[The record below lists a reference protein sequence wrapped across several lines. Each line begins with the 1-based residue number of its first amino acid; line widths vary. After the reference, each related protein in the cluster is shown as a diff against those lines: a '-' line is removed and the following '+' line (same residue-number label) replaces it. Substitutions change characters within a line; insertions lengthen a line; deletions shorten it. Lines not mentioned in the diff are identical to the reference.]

1 MTMKMSAI
9 ALLSIAAFSVSA
21 SARDQIKIVGSS
33 TVYPF
38 TSYVAE
44 EFKSVT
50 KNPTP
55 VVESTGTGGGMK
67 LFCSGNG
74 LDTPDFTN
82 ASRPMKDKEF
92 ALCAQNGV
100 TDITGMKVGFDG
112 IAVAQSKTNGAVA
125 FKKEHLFLA
134 LAEEVPSK
142 DGKSLIKNPY
152 KTWNEI
158 DAALPNRKITV
169 YGPPTTSGTR
179 DSFDE
184 MVMEK
189 SSKSFDVYGD
199 KKGKYKAI
207 RQDGVFVPAGENDN
221 LIVQKL
227 TKDTA
232 AFGIFGFS
240 FLEENGDKI
249 SGATVEGQAPTQ
261 ESISSGKY
269 PISRSLFIYAKNS
282 HRAEVKGMDD
292 FFKLYVDDKMVGQKG
307 VLKTIGLVPMPT
319 EELKKVQTAVLAK
332 TKLTEDMVKKGTI
345 LP

>member
-1 MTMKMSAI
+1 MTIKTCALS
-9 ALLSIAAFSVSA
+9 LLSVAALCSTA
-21 SARDQIKIVGSS
+21 AARDQIKIVGSS

-44 EFKSVT
+44 EFKAVT
-50 KNPTP
+50 GNKTP

-67 LFCSGNG
+67 LFCAGAG

-82 ASRPMKDKEF
+82 ASRPMKAEEF
-92 ALCAQNGV
+92 ATCAKNGV
-100 TDITGMKVGFDG
+100 TDITGMMVGFDG
-112 IAVAQSKTNGAVA
+112 IAFAQSKTNGKVN
-125 FKKEHLFLA
+125 FTREQMFLA

-142 DGKSLIKNPY
+142 DGKTLIKNPY

-179 DSFDE
+179 DSFEE
-184 MVMEK
+184 MVMEH
-189 SSKSFDVYGD
+189 SSAKFDAYGD

-207 RQDGVFVPAGENDN
+207 RQDGVYVPAGENDN

-232 AFGIFGFS
+232 AFGIFGYS
-240 FLEENGDKI
+240 FLEENQDKI
-249 SGATVEGQAPTQ
+249 NGALIDGIEPSFDT
-261 ESISSGKY
+261 ISSAKY
-269 PISRSLFIYAKNS
+269 PIARSLYIYAKNS
-282 HRAEVKGMDD
+282 HRAEVKGMDE
-292 FFKLYVDDKMVGQKG
+292 FLKLYVDDKMIGQKG
-307 VLKTIGLVPMPT
+307 VLKTIGLVPMT
-319 EELKKVQTAVLAK
+319 SEDLKKVQAAVLAK
-332 TKLTEDMVKKGTI
+332 TKLTEEMVKKHTI

>member
-1 MTMKMSAI
+1 MTIKTCAI
-9 ALLSIAAFSVSA
+9 ALLSVAALSVSA

-44 EFKSVT
+44 EFKAVT
-50 KNPTP
+50 GNPTP

-67 LFCSGNG
+67 LFCAGDG

-82 ASRPMKDKEF
+82 ASRPIKADEF
-92 ALCAQNGV
+92 AICVKNGV
-100 TDITGMKVGFDG
+100 TDITGMMVGFDG
-112 IAVAQSKTNGAVA
+112 IAIAQSKSNGEFALT
-125 FKKEHLFLA
+125 KEQLFLA
-134 LAEEVPSK
+134 LADEVPGK
-142 DGKSLIKNPY
+142 DGKLMKNPY

-158 DAALPNRKITV
+158 DAKLPNRKITV

-184 MVMEK
+184 MVMEAA
-189 SSKSFDVYGD
+189 SKKFDAYGD

-232 AFGIFGFS
+232 AFGIFGYS
-240 FLEENGDKI
+240 FLEENGDKVN
-249 SGATVEGQAPTQ
+249 GATVDGIAPTS
-261 ESISSGKY
+261 ENISSGKY

-282 HRAEVKGMDD
+282 HRGKVKGMDE

-307 VLKTIGLVPMPT
+307 VLKTIGLVPMT
-319 EELKKVQTAVLAK
+319 SDELKKVQTAVLAK
-332 TKLTEDMVKKGTI
+332 TKLTEEMVKKHTI

>member
-1 MTMKMSAI
+1 MRMKTCALTLASV
-9 ALLSIAAFSVSA
+9 ALLSVSA

-44 EFKSVT
+44 EFKAVSGN
-50 KNPTP
+50 KTP

-67 LFCSGNG
+67 LFCSGDG

-82 ASRPMKDKEF
+82 ASRPIKAEEF
-92 ALCAQNGV
+92 ETCVKNGV
-100 TDITGMKVGFDG
+100 TDITGMMVGFDG
-112 IAVAQSKTNGAVA
+112 IAIAQSKTNGDIVLT
-125 FKKEHLFLA
+125 KEHLFLA
-134 LAEEVPSK
+134 LAEEVPGK
-142 DGKSLIKNPY
+142 DGKLMKNPY

-158 DAALPNRKITV
+158 DAKLPNRKITV

-184 MVMEK
+184 MVMEAA
-189 SSKSFDVYGD
+189 SKKFDAYGD

-232 AFGIFGFS
+232 AFGIFGYS
-240 FLEENGDKI
+240 FLEENGDKVN
-249 SGATVEGQAPTQ
+249 GAQIDGVACTSEN
-261 ESISSGKY
+261 ISSGKY
-269 PISRSLFIYAKNS
+269 PISRSLYVYAKNS
-282 HRAEVKGMDD
+282 HRSQVKGMDE
-292 FFKLYVDDKMVGQKG
+292 FFKLYVDDKMIGEKG
-307 VLKTIGLVPMPT
+307 VLKTIGLVPMT
-319 EELKKVQTAVLAK
+319 NADLKKVQTAVLAK
-332 TKLTEDMVKKGTI
+332 TKLTEEMVKKHTI

>member
-112 IAVAQSKTNGAVA
+112 IAVAQSKTNGDVS
-125 FKKEHLFLA
+125 FTKEHLFLA

-142 DGKSLIKNPY
+142 DGKSLMKNPY

-189 SSKSFDVYGD
+189 SSKKFEVYGA

-249 SGATVEGQAPTQ
+249 SGAKVEGQAPTQ

-269 PISRSLFIYAKNS
+269 PISRSLFIYSKNS

>member
-1 MTMKMSAI
+1 MTIKMSAI
-9 ALLSIAAFSVSA
+9 ALLSVAALSVSA

-44 EFKSVT
+44 EFKAVT
-50 KNPTP
+50 GNKTP

-207 RQDGVFVPAGENDN
+207 RQDGAFVPAGENDN

-282 HRAEVKGMDD
+282 HRAEVKGMDE

-332 TKLTEDMVKKGTI
+332 TKLTVEIVKKGTI

>member
-1 MTMKMSAI
+1 MTIKTCAI
-9 ALLSIAAFSVSA
+9 ALLSVAALSVSA

-44 EFKSVT
+44 EFKAVT
-50 KNPTP
+50 GNPTP

-67 LFCSGNG
+67 LFCAGDG

-82 ASRPMKDKEF
+82 ASRPIKADEF
-92 ALCAQNGV
+92 AICVKNGV
-100 TDITGMKVGFDG
+100 TDITGMMVGFDG
-112 IAVAQSKTNGAVA
+112 IAIAQSKTNGELALS
-125 FKKEHLFLA
+125 KEHLFLA
-134 LAEEVPSK
+134 LADEVPGK
-142 DGKSLIKNPY
+142 DGKLMKNPY
-152 KTWNEI
+152 KMWNEI
-158 DAALPNRKITV
+158 DAKLPNRKITV

-184 MVMEK
+184 MVMEAA
-189 SSKSFDVYGD
+189 SKKFDAYGD

-232 AFGIFGFS
+232 AVGIFGYS

-249 SGATVEGQAPTQ
+249 NGATVDGVAPTS
-261 ESISSGKY
+261 ENISSGKY

-282 HRAEVKGMDD
+282 HRASVKGMDE

-307 VLKTIGLVPMPT
+307 VLKTIGLVPMT
-319 EELKKVQTAVLAK
+319 AEELKKVQAAVLAK
-332 TKLTEDMVKKGTI
+332 TKLTEEMVKKHTI

>member
-1 MTMKMSAI
+1 MNIKTCAI
-9 ALLSIAAFSVSA
+9 ALLSVAAISVTA

-44 EFKSVT
+44 EFKAT
-50 KNPTP
+50 TGNPTP

-67 LFCSGNG
+67 IFCSGNG

-92 ALCAQNGV
+92 KTCVENGV
-100 TDITGMKVGFDG
+100 TDITGMMVGFDG
-112 IAVAQSKTNGAVA
+112 IAFAQSNTNA
-125 FKKEHLFLA
+125 KMNINREHIFLA

-142 DGKSLIKNPY
+142 DGKTLIKNPY

-158 DAALPNRKITV
+158 DAGLPNRKITV

-184 MVMEK
+184 MVMEHS
-189 SSKSFDVYGD
+189 SSKFDAYGD

-207 RQDGVFVPAGENDN
+207 RQDGIFVPAGENDN

-232 AFGIFGFS
+232 AFGVFGYS
-240 FLEENGDKI
+240 FLEENQDKI
-249 SGATVEGQAPTQ
+249 NGAKIDGVEPTS
-261 ESISSGKY
+261 ETISSAKY
-269 PISRSLFIYAKNS
+269 PISRSLYMYAKNS
-282 HRAEVKGMDD
+282 HRGQVKGMDE
-292 FFKLYVDDKMVGQKG
+292 FLKLYVDAKMIGEKG
-307 VLKTIGLVPMPT
+307 VLKTIGLVPMT
-319 EELKKVQTAVLAK
+319 AEDLKKVQAAVLAK
-332 TKLTEDMVKKGTI
+332 TKLTEEMVKKNTI

>member
-1 MTMKMSAI
+1 MTIKMSAI
-9 ALLSIAAFSVSA
+9 ALLSIVAFSVSA

-44 EFKSVT
+44 EFKAVT
-50 KNPTP
+50 GNKTP

-67 LFCSGNG
+67 LFCAGDG

-82 ASRPMKDKEF
+82 ASRPIKAEEF
-92 ALCAQNGV
+92 ETCVKNGV
-100 TDITGMKVGFDG
+100 MDITGMMVGFDG
-112 IAVAQSKTNGAVA
+112 IAVAQSKTNGEIALS
-125 FKKEHLFLA
+125 KEHLFLA

-158 DAALPNRKITV
+158 DAKLPNRKITV

-184 MVMEK
+184 MVMEAA
-189 SSKSFDVYGD
+189 SKKFDVYGD

-232 AFGIFGFS
+232 AFGIFGYS

-249 SGATVEGQAPTQ
+249 NGAVVDGVACTSEN
-261 ESISSGKY
+261 ISSGKY
-269 PISRSLFIYAKNS
+269 PISRSLYIYAKNS
-282 HRAEVKGMDD
+282 HRSQVKGMDE

-307 VLKTIGLVPMPT
+307 VLKTIGLVPMT
-319 EELKKVQTAVLAK
+319 SEDLKKVQSAVLAK
-332 TKLTEDMVKKGTI
+332 TKLTDEMVKKHTI

>member
-1 MTMKMSAI
+1 MTIKTCAI
-9 ALLSIAAFSVSA
+9 ALLSVAALSVSA

-44 EFKSVT
+44 EFKAVT
-50 KNPTP
+50 GNPTP

-67 LFCSGNG
+67 LFCAGDG

-82 ASRPMKDKEF
+82 ASRPIKADEF
-92 ALCAQNGV
+92 AICVKNGV
-100 TDITGMKVGFDG
+100 TDITGMMVGFDG
-112 IAVAQSKTNGAVA
+112 IAIAQSKSNGEFALT
-125 FKKEHLFLA
+125 KEQLFLA
-134 LAEEVPSK
+134 LADEVPGK
-142 DGKSLIKNPY
+142 DGKLMKNPY

-158 DAALPNRKITV
+158 DAKLPNRKITV

-184 MVMEK
+184 MVMEAA
-189 SSKSFDVYGD
+189 SKKFDAYGD

-232 AFGIFGFS
+232 AFGIFGYS
-240 FLEENGDKI
+240 FLEENGDKVN
-249 SGATVEGQAPTQ
+249 GATIDGIAPTS
-261 ESISSGKY
+261 ENISSGKY

-282 HRAEVKGMDD
+282 HRGKVKGMDE

-307 VLKTIGLVPMPT
+307 VLKTIGLVPMT
-319 EELKKVQTAVLAK
+319 SDELKKVQAAVLAK
-332 TKLTEDMVKKGTI
+332 TKLTEEMVKKHTI

>member
-1 MTMKMSAI
+1 MTIKTCAI
-9 ALLSIAAFSVSA
+9 ALLSVAALSVSA

-44 EFKSVT
+44 EFKAVT
-50 KNPTP
+50 GNPTP

-67 LFCSGNG
+67 LFCAGDG

-82 ASRPMKDKEF
+82 ASRPIKADEF
-92 ALCAQNGV
+92 AICVKNGV
-100 TDITGMKVGFDG
+100 TDITGMMVGFDG
-112 IAVAQSKTNGAVA
+112 IAIAQSKSNGEFALT
-125 FKKEHLFLA
+125 KEQLFLA
-134 LAEEVPSK
+134 LADEVPGK
-142 DGKSLIKNPY
+142 DGKLMKNPY

-158 DAALPNRKITV
+158 DAKLPNRKITV

-184 MVMEK
+184 MVMEAA
-189 SSKSFDVYGD
+189 SKKFDAYGD

-232 AFGIFGFS
+232 AFGIFGYS
-240 FLEENGDKI
+240 FLEENGDKVN
-249 SGATVEGQAPTQ
+249 GATVDGIAPTS
-261 ESISSGKY
+261 ENISSGKY

-282 HRAEVKGMDD
+282 HRGKVKGMDE

-307 VLKTIGLVPMPT
+307 VLKTIGLVPMT
-319 EELKKVQTAVLAK
+319 SDELKKVQSAVLAK
-332 TKLTEDMVKKGTI
+332 TKLTEEMVKKHTI

>member
-1 MTMKMSAI
+1 MTIKTCAI
-9 ALLSIAAFSVSA
+9 ALLSVAALSVSA

-44 EFKSVT
+44 EFKAVT
-50 KNPTP
+50 GNPTP

-67 LFCSGNG
+67 LFCAGDG

-82 ASRPMKDKEF
+82 ASRPIKADEF
-92 ALCAQNGV
+92 AICVKNGV
-100 TDITGMKVGFDG
+100 TDITGMMVGFDG
-112 IAVAQSKTNGAVA
+112 IAIAQSKSNGEFALT
-125 FKKEHLFLA
+125 KEQLFLA
-134 LAEEVPSK
+134 LADEVPGK
-142 DGKSLIKNPY
+142 DGKLMKNPY

-158 DAALPNRKITV
+158 DAKLPNRKITV

-184 MVMEK
+184 MVMEAA
-189 SSKSFDVYGD
+189 SKKFDAYGD

-232 AFGIFGFS
+232 AFGIFGYS
-240 FLEENGDKI
+240 FLEENGDKVN
-249 SGATVEGQAPTQ
+249 GATVDGIAPTS
-261 ESISSGKY
+261 ENISSGKY

-282 HRAEVKGMDD
+282 HRGKVKGMDE

-307 VLKTIGLVPMPT
+307 VLKTIGLVPMT
-319 EELKKVQTAVLAK
+319 SEELKKVQAAVLAK
-332 TKLTEDMVKKGTI
+332 TKLTEEMVKKHTI

>member
-1 MTMKMSAI
+1 MTIKTCAV
-9 ALLSIAAFSVSA
+9 ALLSVAALSVTA

-50 KNPTP
+50 GNKTP

-67 LFCSGNG
+67 LFCAGDG

-82 ASRPMKDKEF
+82 ASRAMKEDEF
-92 ALCAQNGV
+92 ANCVKNGV
-100 TDITGMKVGFDG
+100 TDITGLMVGFDG
-112 IAVAQSKTNGAVA
+112 IAFAQSKSNPMIDL
-125 FKKEHLFLA
+125 KREHIFLA

-158 DAALPNRKITV
+158 DAGLPNRKITV

-184 MVMEK
+184 MVMEAA
-189 SSKSFDVYGD
+189 SKKFDAYGN

-207 RQDGVFVPAGENDN
+207 RQDGIFVPAGENDN

-232 AFGIFGFS
+232 AFGIFGYS
-240 FLEENGDKI
+240 FLEENPDKLN
-249 SGATVEGQAPTQ
+249 GASLDGVAPTADN
-261 ESISSGKY
+261 IAAAKY
-269 PISRSLFIYAKNS
+269 PVSRSMFVYAKNS

-292 FFKLYVDDKMVGQKG
+292 FFKLYADDKMIGQSG
-307 VLKTIGLVPMPT
+307 VLKTIGLIPMPT
-319 EELKKVQTAVLAK
+319 TELKKVQAAVLAK
-332 TKLTEDMVKKGTI
+332 TKLTEEMVKKHTI

>member
-44 EFKSVT
+44 EFKAVT
-50 KNPTP
+50 GNKTP

-207 RQDGVFVPAGENDN
+207 RQDGAFVPAGENDN

>member
-1 MTMKMSAI
+1 MTIKTCAI
-9 ALLSIAAFSVSA
+9 ALLSVAALSVSA

-44 EFKSVT
+44 EFKAVT
-50 KNPTP
+50 GNPTP

-67 LFCSGNG
+67 LFCAGDG

-82 ASRPMKDKEF
+82 APRPIKADEF
-92 ALCAQNGV
+92 AICVKNGV
-100 TDITGMKVGFDG
+100 TDITGMMVGFDG
-112 IAVAQSKTNGAVA
+112 IAIAQSKSNGEFALT
-125 FKKEHLFLA
+125 KEQLFLA
-134 LAEEVPSK
+134 LADEVPGK
-142 DGKSLIKNPY
+142 DGKLMKNPY

-158 DAALPNRKITV
+158 DAKLPNRKITV

-184 MVMEK
+184 MVMEAA
-189 SSKSFDVYGD
+189 SKKFDAYGD

-232 AFGIFGFS
+232 AFGIFGYS
-240 FLEENGDKI
+240 FLEENGDKVN
-249 SGATVEGQAPTQ
+249 GATVDGIAPTS
-261 ESISSGKY
+261 ENISSGKY

-282 HRAEVKGMDD
+282 HRGKVKGMDE

-307 VLKTIGLVPMPT
+307 VLKTIGLVPMT
-319 EELKKVQTAVLAK
+319 SDELKKVQAAVLAK
-332 TKLTEDMVKKGTI
+332 TKLTEEMVKKHTI

>member
-1 MTMKMSAI
+1 MTIKTCAI
-9 ALLSIAAFSVSA
+9 ALLSVATLSA
-21 SARDQIKIVGSS
+21 TAVARDQIKIVGSS

-50 KNPTP
+50 GNKTP

-67 LFCSGNG
+67 LFCAGDG

-82 ASRPMKDKEF
+82 ASRPMKAVEF
-92 ALCAQNGV
+92 KTCADNGV
-100 TDITGMKVGFDG
+100 TDITGMMVGFDG
-112 IAVAQSKTNGAVA
+112 IAFAQSKTNGKVN
-125 FKKEHLFLA
+125 FTREQMFLA

-142 DGKSLIKNPY
+142 DGKTLIKNPY

-179 DSFDE
+179 DSFEE
-184 MVMEK
+184 MVMEH
-189 SSKSFDVYGD
+189 SSTKFDAYGD

-207 RQDGVFVPAGENDN
+207 RQDGVYVPAGENDN

-232 AFGIFGFS
+232 AFGIFGYS
-240 FLEENGDKI
+240 FLEENQDKI
-249 SGATVEGQAPTQ
+249 NGALIDGIEPTFDT
-261 ESISSGKY
+261 ISSAKY
-269 PISRSLFIYAKNS
+269 PVARSLYMYAKNS
-282 HRAEVKGMDD
+282 HRAQVKGMDE
-292 FFKLYVDDKMVGQKG
+292 FMKLYVDAKMVGSKG
-307 VLKTIGLVPMPT
+307 VLKTIGLVPMT
-319 EELKKVQTAVLAK
+319 DDDLKKVQAAVLAK
-332 TKLTEDMVKKGTI
+332 TKLTEDMVKKNTI

>member
-1 MTMKMSAI
+1 MTIKTCAI
-9 ALLSIAAFSVSA
+9 ALLSVAALSVSA

-44 EFKSVT
+44 EFKAVT
-50 KNPTP
+50 GNPTP

-67 LFCSGNG
+67 LFCAGDG

-82 ASRPMKDKEF
+82 ASRPIKADEF
-92 ALCAQNGV
+92 AICVKNGV
-100 TDITGMKVGFDG
+100 TDITGMMVGFDG
-112 IAVAQSKTNGAVA
+112 IAIAQSKSNGEFALT
-125 FKKEHLFLA
+125 KEQLFLA
-134 LAEEVPSK
+134 LADEVPGK
-142 DGKSLIKNPY
+142 DGKLMKNPY

-158 DAALPNRKITV
+158 DAKLPNRKITV

-184 MVMEK
+184 MVMEAA
-189 SSKSFDVYGD
+189 SKKFDAYGD

-232 AFGIFGFS
+232 AFGIFGYS
-240 FLEENGDKI
+240 FLEENGDKVN
-249 SGATVEGQAPTQ
+249 GATVDGIAPTS
-261 ESISSGKY
+261 ENISSGKY
-269 PISRSLFIYAKNS
+269 PISRSLYIYAKNS
-282 HRAEVKGMDD
+282 HRASVKGMDD

-307 VLKTIGLVPMPT
+307 VLKTIGLVPMT
-319 EELKKVQTAVLAK
+319 SDELKKVQAAVLAK
-332 TKLTEDMVKKGTI
+332 TKLTEDMVKKHTI

>member
-1 MTMKMSAI
+1 MTIKTCAI
-9 ALLSIAAFSVSA
+9 ALLSVAALSA
-21 SARDQIKIVGSS
+21 TAVARDQIKIVGSS

-44 EFKSVT
+44 EFKAVT
-50 KNPTP
+50 GNPTP

-67 LFCSGNG
+67 LFCAGDG

-82 ASRPMKDKEF
+82 ASRPIKADEF
-92 ALCAQNGV
+92 AICVKNGV
-100 TDITGMKVGFDG
+100 TDITGMMVGFDG
-112 IAVAQSKTNGAVA
+112 IAIAQSKSNGEVA
-125 FKKEHLFLA
+125 LTKEQLFLA
-134 LAEEVPSK
+134 LADEVPSS

-158 DAALPNRKITV
+158 DAKLPNRKITV

-184 MVMEK
+184 MVMEAA
-189 SSKSFDVYGD
+189 SKKFDAYGD

-232 AFGIFGFS
+232 AFGIFGYS
-240 FLEENGDKI
+240 FLEENGDKVN
-249 SGATVEGQAPTQ
+249 GATVDGIAPTS
-261 ESISSGKY
+261 ENISSGKY
-269 PISRSLFIYAKNS
+269 PISRSLYIYAKNS
-282 HRAEVKGMDD
+282 HRASVKGMDD

-307 VLKTIGLVPMPT
+307 VLKTIGLVPMT
-319 EELKKVQTAVLAK
+319 SDELKKVQAAVLAK
-332 TKLTEDMVKKGTI
+332 TKLTEEMVKKHTI

>member
-1 MTMKMSAI
+1 MTIKTCAI
-9 ALLSIAAFSVSA
+9 VLLSVAALSA
-21 SARDQIKIVGSS
+21 TAVARDQIKIVGSS

-44 EFKSVT
+44 EFKATT

-67 LFCSGNG
+67 LFCSGDG

-82 ASRPMKDKEF
+82 ASRPIKAEEF
-92 ALCAQNGV
+92 ETCIKNGV
-100 TDITGMKVGFDG
+100 TDITGMMVGFDG
-112 IAVAQSKTNGAVA
+112 IVFAQSKVNGEVA
-125 FKKEHLFLA
+125 LTREQLFLA

-142 DGKSLIKNPY
+142 DGKLIKNPY

-158 DAALPNRKITV
+158 DAKLPNRKITV

-184 MVMEK
+184 MVME
-189 SSKSFDVYGD
+189 SASKKFDAYGD

-207 RQDGVFVPAGENDN
+207 RQDGGFVPAGENDN

-232 AFGIFGFS
+232 AFGIFGYS

-249 SGATVEGQAPTQ
+249 NGAMVDGIAPTS
-261 ESISSGKY
+261 ENISNAKY
-269 PISRSLFIYAKNS
+269 PISRSLYIYAKNS
-282 HRAEVKGMDD
+282 HRASVKGMDE

-307 VLKTIGLVPMPT
+307 ILKTIGLVPMT
-319 EELKKVQTAVLAK
+319 AEDLKKVQTAVLAK
-332 TKLTEDMVKKGTI
+332 TKLTGEMVKKHTI

>member
-1 MTMKMSAI
+1 MTIKTCAI
-9 ALLSIAAFSVSA
+9 ALLSVAALSVSA

-44 EFKSVT
+44 EFKAVT
-50 KNPTP
+50 GNPTP

-67 LFCSGNG
+67 LFCAGDG

-82 ASRPMKDKEF
+82 ASRPIKADEF
-92 ALCAQNGV
+92 AICVKNGV
-100 TDITGMKVGFDG
+100 TDITGMMVGFDG
-112 IAVAQSKTNGAVA
+112 IAIAQSKSNGEFALT
-125 FKKEHLFLA
+125 KEQLFLA
-134 LAEEVPSK
+134 LADEVPGK
-142 DGKSLIKNPY
+142 DGKLMKNPY

-158 DAALPNRKITV
+158 DAKLPNRKITV

-184 MVMEK
+184 MVMEAA
-189 SSKSFDVYGD
+189 SKKFDAYGD

-232 AFGIFGFS
+232 AFGIFGYS
-240 FLEENGDKI
+240 FLEENGDKVN
-249 SGATVEGQAPTQ
+249 GATVDGIAPTS
-261 ESISSGKY
+261 ENISSGKY

-282 HRAEVKGMDD
+282 HRGKVKGMDD

-307 VLKTIGLVPMPT
+307 VLKTIGLVPMT
-319 EELKKVQTAVLAK
+319 SDELKKVQAAVLAK
-332 TKLTEDMVKKGTI
+332 TKLTEEMVKKHTI

>member
-1 MTMKMSAI
+1 MTIKTCAI
-9 ALLSIAAFSVSA
+9 ALLSVAALSVSA

-44 EFKSVT
+44 EFKAVT
-50 KNPTP
+50 GNPTP

-67 LFCSGNG
+67 LFCAGDG

-82 ASRPMKDKEF
+82 ASRPIKADEF
-92 ALCAQNGV
+92 AICVKNGV
-100 TDITGMKVGFDG
+100 TDITGMMVGFDG
-112 IAVAQSKTNGAVA
+112 IAIAQSKSNGEFALT
-125 FKKEHLFLA
+125 KEQLFLA
-134 LAEEVPSK
+134 LADEVPGK
-142 DGKSLIKNPY
+142 DGKLMKNPY

-158 DAALPNRKITV
+158 DAKLPNRKITV

-184 MVMEK
+184 MVMEAA
-189 SSKSFDVYGD
+189 SKKFDAYGD

-207 RQDGVFVPAGENDN
+207 RQDGGFVPAGENDN

-232 AFGIFGFS
+232 AFGIFGYS
-240 FLEENGDKI
+240 FLEENGDKVN
-249 SGATVEGQAPTQ
+249 GATVDGIAPTS
-261 ESISSGKY
+261 ENISSGKY
-269 PISRSLFIYAKNS
+269 PISRSLVIYAKNS
-282 HRAEVKGMDD
+282 HRGKVKGIEEV
-292 FFKLYVDDKMVGQKG
+292 FKLYVDDKMVGQKG
-307 VLKTIGLVPMPT
+307 VLKTIGLVPMT
-319 EELKKVQTAVLAK
+319 SDELKKVQAAVLAK
-332 TKLTEDMVKKGTI
+332 TKLTEEMVKKHTI

>member
-1 MTMKMSAI
+1 MTIKTCALS
-9 ALLSIAAFSVSA
+9 LLSVAALCSTA
-21 SARDQIKIVGSS
+21 AARDQIKIVGSS

-44 EFKSVT
+44 EFKAVT
-50 KNPTP
+50 GNKTP

-67 LFCSGNG
+67 LFCAGAG

-82 ASRPMKDKEF
+82 ASRPMKAEEF
-92 ALCAQNGV
+92 ATCAKNGV
-100 TDITGMKVGFDG
+100 TDITGMMVGFDG
-112 IAVAQSKTNGAVA
+112 IAFAQSKTNGKVN
-125 FKKEHLFLA
+125 FTREQMFLA

-142 DGKSLIKNPY
+142 DGKTLIKNPY

-179 DSFDE
+179 DSFEE
-184 MVMEK
+184 MVMEH
-189 SSKSFDVYGD
+189 SSAKFDAYGD

-207 RQDGVFVPAGENDN
+207 RQDGVYVPAGENDN

-232 AFGIFGFS
+232 AFGIFGYS
-240 FLEENGDKI
+240 FLEENQDKI
-249 SGATVEGQAPTQ
+249 NGALIDGIEPSFDT
-261 ESISSGKY
+261 ISSAKY
-269 PISRSLFIYAKNS
+269 PIARSLYIYAKNS
-282 HRAEVKGMDD
+282 HRAEVKGMDE
-292 FFKLYVDDKMVGQKG
+292 FFKLYVDDKMIGQKG
-307 VLKTIGLVPMPT
+307 VLKTIGLVPMT
-319 EELKKVQTAVLAK
+319 SEDLKKVQAAVLAK
-332 TKLTEDMVKKGTI
+332 TKLTEEMVKKHTI

>member
-1 MTMKMSAI
+1 MTITKSALV
-9 ALLSIAAFSVSA
+9 LLSVAALSVSA

-44 EFKSVT
+44 EFKAVT
-50 KNPTP
+50 GNKTP

-82 ASRPMKDKEF
+82 ASRPIKADEF
-92 ALCAQNGV
+92 ATCLKNGV
-100 TDITGMKVGFDG
+100 NDITGMMVGFDG
-112 IAVAQSKTNGAVA
+112 IAVAQSKTNGEIALS
-125 FKKEHLFLA
+125 KEQLFLA

-142 DGKSLIKNPY
+142 DGKTLIKNPN

-158 DAALPNRKITV
+158 DAKLPNRKITV

-184 MVMEK
+184 MVMEAA
-189 SSKSFDVYGD
+189 SKKFDAYGD

-207 RQDGVFVPAGENDN
+207 RQDGMFVPAGENDN

-227 TKDTA
+227 TKDTE
-232 AFGIFGFS
+232 AFGIFGYS
-240 FLEENGDKI
+240 FLEENGDKVN
-249 SGATVEGQAPTQ
+249 GASIDGVAPTS
-261 ESISSGKY
+261 EAISSGKY

-282 HRAEVKGMDD
+282 HRSEVKGMDE
-292 FFKLYVDDKMVGQKG
+292 FLKLYVDAKMVGQKG
-307 VLKTIGLVPMPT
+307 ILKTIGLVPMT
-319 EELKKVQTAVLAK
+319 SEELQKVQTAVLAK
-332 TKLTEDMVKKGTI
+332 TKLTEEMVKKHTI

>member
-1 MTMKMSAI
+1 
-9 ALLSIAAFSVSA
+9 
-21 SARDQIKIVGSS
+21 
-33 TVYPF
+33 VYPF

-44 EFKSVT
+44 EFKAVT
-50 KNPTP
+50 GNKTP

-92 ALCAQNGV
+92 ALCVQNGV

-134 LAEEVPSK
+134 LADEVPSK

-189 SSKSFDVYGD
+189 SSKEFDVYGD

>member
-1 MTMKMSAI
+1 MTIKTCAI
-9 ALLSIAAFSVSA
+9 ALLSVAALSVSA

-44 EFKSVT
+44 EFKAVT
-50 KNPTP
+50 GNPTP

-67 LFCSGNG
+67 LFCAGDG

-82 ASRPMKDKEF
+82 ASRPIKADEF
-92 ALCAQNGV
+92 AICVKNGV
-100 TDITGMKVGFDG
+100 TDITGMMVGFDG
-112 IAVAQSKTNGAVA
+112 IAIAQSKSNGEFALT
-125 FKKEHLFLA
+125 KKQLFLA
-134 LAEEVPSK
+134 LADEVPGK
-142 DGKSLIKNPY
+142 DGKLMKNPY

-158 DAALPNRKITV
+158 DAKLPNRKITV

-184 MVMEK
+184 MVMEAA
-189 SSKSFDVYGD
+189 SKKFDAYGD

-232 AFGIFGFS
+232 AFGIFGYS
-240 FLEENGDKI
+240 FLEENGDKVN
-249 SGATVEGQAPTQ
+249 GATVDGIAPTS
-261 ESISSGKY
+261 ENISSGKY

-282 HRAEVKGMDD
+282 HRGKVKGMDE

-307 VLKTIGLVPMPT
+307 VLKTIGLVPMT
-319 EELKKVQTAVLAK
+319 SDELKKVQAAVLAK
-332 TKLTEDMVKKGTI
+332 TKLTEEMVKKHTI

>member
-1 MTMKMSAI
+1 MTIKTCAI
-9 ALLSIAAFSVSA
+9 ALLSVAALSVSA

-44 EFKSVT
+44 EFKAVT
-50 KNPTP
+50 GNPTP

-67 LFCSGNG
+67 LFCAGDG

-82 ASRPMKDKEF
+82 ASRPIKADEF
-92 ALCAQNGV
+92 AICVKNGV
-100 TDITGMKVGFDG
+100 TDITGMMVGFDG
-112 IAVAQSKTNGAVA
+112 IAVAQSKSNGEFALT
-125 FKKEHLFLA
+125 KEQLFLA
-134 LAEEVPSK
+134 LADEVPGK
-142 DGKSLIKNPY
+142 DGKFMKNPY

-158 DAALPNRKITV
+158 DAKLPNRKITV

-184 MVMEK
+184 MVMEAA
-189 SSKSFDVYGD
+189 SKKFDAYGD

-232 AFGIFGFS
+232 AFGIFGYS
-240 FLEENGDKI
+240 FLEENGDKVN
-249 SGATVEGQAPTQ
+249 GATVDGIAPTS
-261 ESISSGKY
+261 ENISSGKY

-282 HRAEVKGMDD
+282 HRGKVKGMDE

-307 VLKTIGLVPMPT
+307 VLKTIGLVPMT
-319 EELKKVQTAVLAK
+319 SDELKKVQAAVLAK
-332 TKLTEDMVKKGTI
+332 TKLTEEMVKKHTI

>member
-1 MTMKMSAI
+1 MTIKMSAV
-9 ALLSIAAFSVSA
+9 ALLSVAALSVSA

-44 EFKSVT
+44 EFKAVT
-50 KNPTP
+50 GNPTP

-67 LFCSGNG
+67 LFCAGDG

-82 ASRPMKDKEF
+82 ASRPIKADEF
-92 ALCAQNGV
+92 EICVKNGV
-100 TDITGMKVGFDG
+100 TDITGMMVGFDG
-112 IAVAQSKTNGAVA
+112 IAIAQSKINGEVA
-125 FKKEHLFLA
+125 LSKEHLFLA
-134 LAEEVPSK
+134 LADEVPGK
-142 DGKSLIKNPY
+142 DGKLMKNPY

-158 DAALPNRKITV
+158 DAKLPNRKITV

-184 MVMEK
+184 MVMEAA
-189 SSKSFDVYGD
+189 SKKFDAYGD

-207 RQDGVFVPAGENDN
+207 RQDGAFVPAGENDN

-232 AFGIFGFS
+232 AFGIFGYS

-249 SGATVEGQAPTQ
+249 NGATVDGVAPTS
-261 ESISSGKY
+261 ENISSGKY
-269 PISRSLFIYAKNS
+269 PISRSLYIYAKNS
-282 HRAEVKGMDD
+282 HRASVKGMDE

-307 VLKTIGLVPMPT
+307 VLKTIGLVPMT
-319 EELKKVQTAVLAK
+319 AEELKKVQAAVLAK
-332 TKLTEDMVKKGTI
+332 TKLTEEMVKKHTI

>member
-1 MTMKMSAI
+1 MTIKMSAI
-9 ALLSIAAFSVSA
+9 ALLSIAALSVSA

-44 EFKSVT
+44 EFKAVT
-50 KNPTP
+50 GNPTP

-67 LFCSGNG
+67 LFCAGDG

-82 ASRPMKDKEF
+82 ASRPIKADEF
-92 ALCAQNGV
+92 AICVKNGV
-100 TDITGMKVGFDG
+100 TDITGMMVGFDG
-112 IAVAQSKTNGAVA
+112 IAIAQSKTNGELALS
-125 FKKEHLFLA
+125 KEHLFLA
-134 LAEEVPSK
+134 LADEVPGK
-142 DGKSLIKNPY
+142 DGKLMKNPY
-152 KTWNEI
+152 KMWNEI
-158 DAALPNRKITV
+158 DAKLPNRKITV

-184 MVMEK
+184 MVMEAA
-189 SSKSFDVYGD
+189 SKKFDAYGD

-232 AFGIFGFS
+232 AVGIFGYS

-249 SGATVEGQAPTQ
+249 NGATVDGVAPTS
-261 ESISSGKY
+261 ENISSGKY

-282 HRAEVKGMDD
+282 HRASVKGMDE

-307 VLKTIGLVPMPT
+307 VLKTIGLVPMT
-319 EELKKVQTAVLAK
+319 AEELKKVQAAVLAK
-332 TKLTEDMVKKGTI
+332 TKLTEEMVKKHTI

>member
-1 MTMKMSAI
+1 MTIKTCAI
-9 ALLSIAAFSVSA
+9 ALLSVAALSVSA

-44 EFKSVT
+44 EFKAVT
-50 KNPTP
+50 GNPTP

-67 LFCSGNG
+67 LFCAGDG

-82 ASRPMKDKEF
+82 ASRPIKADEF
-92 ALCAQNGV
+92 AICVKNGV
-100 TDITGMKVGFDG
+100 TDITGMMVGFDG
-112 IAVAQSKTNGAVA
+112 IAIAQSKSNGEFALT
-125 FKKEHLFLA
+125 KEQLFLA
-134 LAEEVPSK
+134 LADEVPGK
-142 DGKSLIKNPY
+142 DGKLMKNPY

-158 DAALPNRKITV
+158 DAKLPNRKITV

-184 MVMEK
+184 MVMEAA
-189 SSKSFDVYGD
+189 SKKFDAYGD

-232 AFGIFGFS
+232 AFGIFGYS
-240 FLEENGDKI
+240 FLEENGDKVN
-249 SGATVEGQAPTQ
+249 GATVDGIAPTS
-261 ESISSGKY
+261 ENISSGKY

-282 HRAEVKGMDD
+282 HRGKVKGMDE

-307 VLKTIGLVPMPT
+307 VLKTIGLVPMT
-319 EELKKVQTAVLAK
+319 AEELKKVQAAVLAK
-332 TKLTEDMVKKGTI
+332 TKLTEEMVKKHTI

>member
-1 MTMKMSAI
+1 MTIKMSAI
-9 ALLSIAAFSVSA
+9 ALLSVAALSVGA
-21 SARDQIKIVGSS
+21 NARDQIKIVGSS

-44 EFKSVT
+44 EFKAT
-50 KNPTP
+50 TGNPTP

-67 LFCSGNG
+67 IFCSGNG

-82 ASRPMKDKEF
+82 ASRPMKASEF
-92 ALCAQNGV
+92 KICAENGV
-100 TDITGMKVGFDG
+100 TDITGMMVGFDG
-112 IAVAQSKTNGAVA
+112 IAVAQSKTNGAISLT
-125 FKKEHLFLA
+125 KEHLFLA
-134 LAEEVPSK
+134 LADEVPSK

-158 DAALPNRKITV
+158 DAKLPNRKITV
-169 YGPPTTSGTR
+169 YGPPATSGTR

-184 MVMEK
+184 MVMEAA
-189 SSKSFDVYGD
+189 SKKLDAYGD

-227 TKDTA
+227 TKDTS
-232 AFGIFGFS
+232 AFGIFGYS

-249 SGATVEGQAPTQ
+249 NGANVDGVAPTS
-261 ESISSGKY
+261 ENISSGKY
-269 PISRSLFIYAKNS
+269 PISRSLYIYAKNS
-282 HRAEVKGMDD
+282 HRGQVKGMDE
-292 FFKLYVDDKMVGQKG
+292 FLKLYVDAKMIGQKG
-307 VLKTIGLVPMPT
+307 VLKTIGLVPMT
-319 EELKKVQTAVLAK
+319 EDELKKVQAAVLAK
-332 TKLTEDMVKKGTI
+332 TKLTEEMVNKHTI